1 MTAKRGAYT
10 DVNLANVYAFCS
22 HTFASLSTKLF
33 EKYGASRS
41 TWLTL
46 SIVFF
51 GQRLNSFSL
60 SLQKVKTEVGDRHP
74 LPSEQHLNSTWYG
87 PDLMHRTDEWITHL
101 TPVEIVELEAATKS
115 VLTSKQDIASL
126 TAEKIPLPTLG
137 PKLLALREELIH
149 GRGFSLLRGLPVEK
163 YSEREAGT
171 LFYGLGCHLGL
182 PRSQN
187 AMGHMLGHVRDLGM
201 KSSDPQARIYQT
213 NERQTF
219 HTDSSDVVGLLCL
232 KTAKVGGTSLLV
244 SASTIFNEM
253 HAQRPDLLEILMQPI
268 ATDRRGE
275 VPEGMLP
282 YLLIPVFSFHDGYL
296 TVFYQ
301 RQYIDSAQRFEDAP
315 RLTLKHVEA
324 LDMFDRLANDPKL
337 HLSMKLEPGDM
348 QFVYNHALLHDRT
361 SFDDWDDPARKRHLL
376 RLWLSIP
383 GDRPLPDVFASRFG
397 TIEVGNRGGI
407 VVRGTTPTIPWS
419 I

>member
-1 MTAKRGAYT
+1 MY
-10 DVNLANVYAFCS
+10 
-22 HTFASLSTKLF
+22 LSC
-33 EKYGASRS
+33 
-41 TWLTL
+41 
-46 SIVFF
+46 
-51 GQRLNSFSL
+51 
-60 SLQKVKTEVGDRHP
+60 
-74 LPSEQHLNSTWYG
+74 
-87 PDLMHRTDEWITHL
+87 
-101 TPVEIVELEAATKS
+101 VEIVELEAAS
-115 VLTSKQDIASL
+115 EYLLNSKQDIAST
-126 TAEKIPLPTLG
+126 TAEHFSLPTLG
-137 PKLLALREELIH
+137 PKLLALRKELIH
-149 GRGFSLLRGLPVEK
+149 GRGFFLLRGLQVEK
-163 YSEREAGT
+163 YSEHQAGT
-171 LFYGLGCHLGL
+171 IFYGLGCHLGL

-201 KSSDPQARIYQT
+201 KSNDPKVRLYQT

-232 KTAKVGGTSLLV
+232 KTAQVGGTSLLV

-253 HAQRPDLLEILMQPI
+253 RAQRPDLLELLMQPI

-282 YLLIPVFSFHDGYL
+282 YLLIPVFSFHEGYL

-315 RLTLKHVEA
+315 RLTPKHVEA

-361 SFDDWDDPARKRHLL
+361 AFDDWDDPARKRHLL

-383 GDRPLPDVFASRFG
+383 EDRPLPDVFASRFG
-397 TIEVGNRGGI
+397 TTEIGNRGGI
-407 VVRGTTPTIPWS
+407 VVRGTTPTIPWTT
-419 I
+419 